1 MHFPALHAQVVF
13 RQLGAAG
20 LERSTLMQLARTAAE
35 QHLGGDDGMTR
46 FRTLAERLYG
56 GDWHA
61 AALRFLREKQRLVGC
76 LCRLKPVLDRLDE
89 LGFKLANQRGRERVL
104 SYVKGRPETW
114 SISIPAG
121 TPDSERLVAAH
132 AALEQQGFEA
142 AGAVAQGLLDRL
154 ATVSRAGGQRCA
166 CSSQRMPCSPQP
178 PTTNATAFCAG
189 VLQELGD
196 KDCSQW

>member
-1 MHFPALHAQVVF
+1 MVF

-20 LERSTLMQLARTAAE
+20 LEHRTLIQLAHIAAE

-61 AALRFLREKQRLVGC
+61 AALRFLQEKRRLVRY
-76 LCRLKPVLDRLDE
+76 LCRLKPVQDRLDE
-89 LGFKLANQRGRERVL
+89 LGFKVANQRGRERVL

-121 TPDSERLVAAH
+121 TPDSERLAAVE

-142 AGAVAQGLLDRL
+142 TCGLAQVLVAML
-154 ATVSRAGGQRCA
+154 AEVSRGGGERCA
-166 CSSQRMPCSPQP
+166 CSSQLLPCSPHP
-178 PTTNATAFCAG
+178 PTPIVAAMLCRRNSRVG
-189 VLQELGD
+189 EQGWLGGIGTV
-196 KDCSQW
+196 ST